1 MWPVGIDSLNFGLLI
16 IVKLVVHV
24 SIYTLLSLSNSYGNK
39 NSIYFAQEV
48 GNIDPIKVS
57 YGGAKKRGDDDTA
70 RVETWAE
77 NITRFLTDSEIN
89 VIIVSGQKTIIKFLK
104 MFLR

>member
-1 MWPVGIDSLNFGLLI
+1 MWPVGTGSLNFGLLI
-16 IVKLVVHV
+16 IVKFVVHV
-24 SIYTLLSLSNSYGNK
+24 SNYILLSLSNRYGNK

-48 GNIDPIKVS
+48 GNIDQIMVS
-57 YGGAKKRGDDDTA
+57 YGGAKNSELGDTA
-70 RVETWAE
+70 RVEWAE

-104 MFLR
+104 MFVR